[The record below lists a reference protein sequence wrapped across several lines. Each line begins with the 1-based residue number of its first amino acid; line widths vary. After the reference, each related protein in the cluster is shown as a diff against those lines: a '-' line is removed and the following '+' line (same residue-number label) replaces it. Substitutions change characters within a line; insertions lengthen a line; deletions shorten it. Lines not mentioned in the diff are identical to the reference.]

1 MIMSYLISLE
11 TEELFNDAIKE
22 GKVSVNITNVLI
34 QGEAGVGKTSTKC
47 ILFNKPPPLVRTSTP
62 LAEAP
67 IQFHVEN
74 PASHSQLA
82 TPKHV
87 TGVRIQNVASTWRV
101 LGDEELR
108 EIVTDAIASITVE
121 KSLAENFE
129 QEELTNQ
136 TDKPAVSTGELQRS
150 THDES
155 LDSTVSDQ
163 KVDQVS
169 QNAFGNPTTTELKPD
184 IRSSGAQAGA
194 VTNKPAIEER
204 VQIAIASIHEKIV
217 KLTGTK
223 KLGTL
228 KSVTEILGSNWIY
241 FIDSGGQPHFH
252 NLLPHFVHGISAAL
266 FVHRLSQKLEE
277 HSMVEYFE
285 DNQSIIIPYRSSL
298 TTEDTLK
305 CLARSMQSHTIDDEK
320 PKLIFVGTFH
330 DKIIESS
337 ETLAEK
343 NQKLLKL
350 LTPEFDDQLVFCTN
364 DLNYLIFPLNAKNP
378 SEPEKRIAELIRSEV
393 ESSPSRKVDI
403 PIWWYVLEITLKDLS
418 TYLKR
423 MVLSKQECLEVAHLL
438 NISTEA
444 LVEALKFFHY
454 QHIFHYYSDI
464 LPHVVFTSPQVLL
477 DKLTELVKEA
487 YLMRKTPSCLSANS
501 HTARSGKWKKFRD
514 HGIITLKFLSSF
526 DKHYSD
532 IFTPPDLLKIFMH
545 HLIITPLSSNEHH
558 DFTSHTVQYYMPSLL
573 NLLSSAELESHRV
586 FTSIAHPLLIRF
598 PNGWPRAGVFC
609 CLQVYLI
616 QQLHWKV
623 VLSDGEPKL
632 IAQNCVMLSPPNTTC
647 MVTLIDSFSY
657 FEVHV
662 QAESTVCQEQCLAIR
677 DYILDG
683 INTSYRNLH
692 YSEEQPH
699 LAFFCPC
706 NQSSSSSTSV
716 SLEHHAAILI
726 KEEGFVK
733 CTRHETK
740 CFKVE
745 RRNNIWIPESVRIP
759 SK

>member
-108 EIVTDAIASITVE
+108 EIVTNAIASITVE

-129 QEELTNQ
+129 QEELMNQ
-136 TDKPAVSTGELQRS
+136 TDKPAVSTGELHRS

-163 KVDQVS
+163 KVDQVL
-169 QNAFGNPTTTELKPD
+169 QNALGRSTTTEIKPD
-184 IRSSGAQAGA
+184 IRSSGAQARA
-194 VTNKPAIEER
+194 VTIKPAIAKP
-204 VQIAIASIHEKIV
+204 VQVAIASIHERIV

-305 CLARSMQSHTIDDEK
+305 CLARSMQSHTIDGEK

-330 DKIIESS
+330 DKITESS

-378 SEPEKRIAELIRSEV
+378 SEPEKKIAEV
-393 ESSPSRKVDI
+393 A
-403 PIWWYVLEITLKDLS
+403 LKLN
-418 TYLKR
+418 
-423 MVLSKQECLEVAHLL
+423 HLL
-438 NISTEA
+438 PERWIHPSGGM
-444 LVEALKFFHY
+444 FWR
-454 QHIFHYYSDI
+454 
-464 LPHVVFTSPQVLL
+464 LP
-477 DKLTELVKEA
+477 
-487 YLMRKTPSCLSANS
+487 
-501 HTARSGKWKKFRD
+501 
-514 HGIITLKFLSSF
+514 
-526 DKHYSD
+526 
-532 IFTPPDLLKIFMH
+532 
-545 HLIITPLSSNEHH
+545 
-558 DFTSHTVQYYMPSLL
+558 
-573 NLLSSAELESHRV
+573 
-586 FTSIAHPLLIRF
+586 
-598 PNGWPRAGVFC
+598 
-609 CLQVYLI
+609 
-616 QQLHWKV
+616 
-623 VLSDGEPKL
+623 
-632 IAQNCVMLSPPNTTC
+632 
-647 MVTLIDSFSY
+647 
-657 FEVHV
+657 
-662 QAESTVCQEQCLAIR
+662 
-677 DYILDG
+677 
-683 INTSYRNLH
+683 
-692 YSEEQPH
+692 
-699 LAFFCPC
+699 
-706 NQSSSSSTSV
+706 
-716 SLEHHAAILI
+716 
-726 KEEGFVK
+726 
-733 CTRHETK
+733 
-740 CFKVE
+740 
-745 RRNNIWIPESVRIP
+745 
-759 SK
+759 